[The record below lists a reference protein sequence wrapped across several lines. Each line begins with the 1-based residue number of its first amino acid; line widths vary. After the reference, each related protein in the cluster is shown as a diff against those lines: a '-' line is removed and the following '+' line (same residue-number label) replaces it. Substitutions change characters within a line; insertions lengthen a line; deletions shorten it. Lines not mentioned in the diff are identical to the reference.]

1 MTCAPAMMKI
11 LTARAARD
19 RAMVHQCWNDKQF
32 VVPVQLTV
40 CVGMCSAKGEV
51 LSLFA

>member
-1 MTCAPAMMKI
+1 MTCALAMMKTP
-11 LTARAARD
+11 TAGAARD
-19 RAMVHQCWNDKQF
+19 RAMVHQGWNDKQF

-51 LSLFA
+51 LSPFA